1 MAWPTK
7 QSTGTKHNDS
17 CTRAFANLSP
27 LGCCPRCD
35 ELRNGSPARAG
46 WSDTKK
52 ELEVQRSIA
61 IRRHFA
67 PGGEADRIRA
77 AGGMNTTFDY

>member
-7 QSTGTKHNDS
+7 QSSGTKHNDV

-35 ELRNGSPARAG
+35 ELRNGSKPRAG
-46 WSDTKK
+46 WNDAKLAQETR
-52 ELEVQRSIA
+52 EREA

-67 PGGEADRIRA
+67 PGGNADRIRA
-77 AGGMNTTFDY
+77 AGGMDTTFDY

>member
-7 QSTGTKHNDS
+7 TQQGTKHNDS

-35 ELRNGSPARAG
+35 ELRAGSKPRAG
-46 WSDTKK
+46 WNDAKNK
-52 ELEVQRSIA
+52 ADA
-61 IRRHFA
+61 IRREYMAEWFK
-67 PGGEADRIRA
+67 PGGQHDQITA
-77 AGGMNTTFDY
+77 AGGVDTNFDW

>member
-7 QSTGTKHNDS
+7 PQQGTKHNNS

-35 ELRNGSPARAG
+35 ELRNGSKARAG
-46 WSDTKK
+46 WNDATNAA
-52 ELEVQRSIA
+52 EAQQREA

-67 PGGEADRIRA
+67 PGGKHDQIVK
-77 AGGMNTTFDY
+77 AGGMDTTFDY

>member
-1 MAWPTK
+1 MAWKTNKPA
-7 QSTGTKHNDS
+7 GTKHNDA

-35 ELRNGSPARAG
+35 ELRAG
-46 WSDTKK
+46 AKPREGWNDAKLR
-52 ELEVQRSIA
+52 EEAQRRDA

-67 PGGEADRIRA
+67 PGGKADHIRA
-77 AGGMNTTFDY
+77 AGGMDTTFDY

>member
-1 MAWPTK
+1 MAWKTTK
-7 QSTGTKHNDS
+7 PAGTQHNDS

-27 LGCCPRCD
+27 AGCCPRCD
-35 ELRNGSPARAG
+35 ELRNGSKPRAG
-46 WSDTKK
+46 WNDAKLAQ
-52 ELEVQRSIA
+52 EAQERDA

-77 AGGMNTTFDY
+77 AGGMDTTFDY